1 MAKKAQ
7 LDAVR
12 PALEATDEVLTKVEK
27 VLDKVDKGADVAT
40 DAVESGLE
48 KVADVVPDALDAG
61 VHVTTKGTRKL
72 VSFFRNPKHMAV
84 TVVILSTSA
93 GAGLGLLG
101 YKLMKKKLEAKYQAQ
116 YQTLLDEKLEEET
129 TNLRRFYAKK
139 NKDGEFA
146 TPLQVAEQVMTKDA
160 VDALRSYK
168 GEEGVVVS
176 TEQQT
181 IEEVAQEEAP
191 AVNITALQDRMRS
204 GTPVV
209 IEEDMRSNVFVNGQ
223 ALVDFD
229 METEILNRNPDEP
242 YVITHDEFM
251 ENEND
256 WSQNTLTYY
265 NGDDILADE
274 REMPIPDIEEL
285 IGSENLARFGHGSN
299 DRNVVYV
306 RNEKIQTDFEI
317 VLNQGK
323 FGEIVSGLKHSAPPL
338 RRARW
343 GDDE

>member
-12 PALEATDEVLTKVEK
+12 PVLEATDEVATKVEK
-27 VLDKVDKGADVAT
+27 VLTKVDKGADIAT
-40 DAVESGLE
+40 DVVESGLE
-48 KVADVVPDALDAG
+48 KVADVVPEALDTT
-61 VHVTTKGTRKL
+61 VHVSTRGIRKL
-72 VSFFRNPKHMAV
+72 TAAMRNPKVMFFTIV
-84 TVVILSTSA
+84 GISTAA
-93 GAGLGLLG
+93 GAGLGALAYLR
-101 YKLMKKKLEAKYQAQ
+101 MKKQLEHK
-116 YQTLLDEKLEEET
+116 YQTLLDEKLEQESE
-129 TNLRRFYAKK
+129 NLRRFYAKK

-146 TPLQVAEQVMTKDA
+146 TPQAAAEKLLTKEAVEALAEKALQEYQ
-160 VDALRSYK
+160 
-168 GEEGVVVS
+168 GEGVVVS

-191 AVNITALQDRMRS
+191 AVDIVALQDRMRS

-209 IEEDMRSNVFVNGQ
+209 VEEDARNNIFVNGQ

-229 METEILNRNPDEP
+229 YEAELLARNPDEP

-251 ENEND
+251 ANEND

-265 NGDDILADE
+265 NGDDTLADE
-274 REMPIPDIEEL
+274 SEMPIPEIEET
-285 IGSENLARFGHGSN
+285 IGSENLLRFGHGSN

-306 RNEKIQTDFEI
+306 RNERIKTDFEI
-317 VLNQGK
+317 LLDQEK
-323 FGEIVSGLKHSAPPL
+323 FGEKVAGLKHSAPPL